1 VGGSETYIIEMA
13 RYIQKHGHFQVIVF
27 CNCLQ
32 QSTFEEVEYIPLDK
46 YPPFSANAKIDT
58 CIISRFS
65 EYIPVALHSNT
76 DNVYLV
82 LHDLTPSGLVIPIH
96 DKLKKIFCLSEWH
109 VGYFTERFPQFK
121 DRTTHFY
128 YGVTFGKS
136 YAKDTFEKLGLA
148 QPFPKVANKFIYSS
162 FPNRG
167 LLQLLQIW
175 PRIIEKYSNAS
186 LHIYSDVNGKWVNSV
201 EPEMMQQ
208 IKLILSQL
216 LPEERKMNITCYGWV
231 SKDVLS
237 ESWATS
243 EYWLY
248 PCTFMETFCLTA
260 VEAALSKTLA
270 ITNGLAALQ
279 NTVGDRGVC
288 IEGDTTTSE
297 WQYKA
302 INQLF
307 SFMEDKLKREKVI
320 ERNYEWA
327 SKLTWE
333 SQANKLLNE
342 HILQHN

>member
-1 VGGSETYIIEMA
+1 
-13 RYIQKHGHFQVIVF
+13 
-27 CNCLQ
+27 
-32 QSTFEEVEYIPLDK
+32 
-46 YPPFSANAKIDT
+46 
-58 CIISRFS
+58 
-65 EYIPVALHSNT
+65 
-76 DNVYLV
+76 
-82 LHDLTPSGLVIPIH
+82 
-96 DKLKKIFCLSEWH
+96 LSEWH

-136 YAKDTFEKLGLA
+136 DAKDS
-148 QPFPKVANKFIYSS
+148 FPKVADSLLHFPKVENKFIYSS

-167 LLQLLQIW
+167 LLQLLQMW

-201 EPEMMQQ
+201 EPLMMQK
-208 IKLILSQL
+208 IRELLSQL
-216 LPEERKMNITCYGWV
+216 MREEMKMNIVYHGWV
-231 SKDVLS
+231 SKSVLA

-279 NTVGDRGVC
+279 NTVSDRGVC
-288 IEGDTTTSE
+288 IEGDATTSE
-297 WQYKA
+297 WQDKA
-302 INQLF
+302 LEQLF
-307 SFMEDKLKREKVI
+307 SFMEDKSKREKVI
-320 ERNYEWA
+320 QKNYEWA

-333 SQANKLLNE
+333 NQANKLLSE
-342 HILQHN
+342 HILQSK

>member
-1 VGGSETYIIEMA
+1 
-13 RYIQKHGHFQVIVF
+13 
-27 CNCLQ
+27 
-32 QSTFEEVEYIPLDK
+32 
-46 YPPFSANAKIDT
+46 
-58 CIISRFS
+58 
-65 EYIPVALHSNT
+65 
-76 DNVYLV
+76 

-136 YAKDTFEKLGLA
+136 YAKGTFSKVGLA
-148 QPFPKVANKFIYSS
+148 QPLGKVANKFIYSS

-167 LLQLLQIW
+167 LLQLLQMW

-201 EPEMMQQ
+201 EPLMMQQ
-208 IKLILSQL
+208 IRELLSQL
-216 LPEERKMNITCYGWV
+216 TLEEKKMNITCYGWV
-231 SKDVLS
+231 GKDVLS
-237 ESWATS
+237 ESWATA

-288 IEGDTTTSE
+288 IEGDASSSE
-297 WQYKA
+297 WQDKA
-302 INQLF
+302 LDQLF
-307 SFMEDKLKREKVI
+307 SFMEDRSKREKVI

-342 HILQHN
+342 HIFQRK